1 MTKLPLLLATILA
14 SATAQASQ
22 CNISGTLFGA
32 TWSSGMDL
40 DGDGNAARAGTLRAR
55 GSVFSYADVVVDTK
69 LIGPCMGGVELE
81 PSGHAVWST
90 LDGRDVIFAVIDS
103 SRHLCTGAAESVQL
117 TITGGRGA
125 YAGAT
130 GTASARFPDDTVLVF
145 SPVGFPRMVYTHGAE
160 FTVRVR

>member
-1 MTKLPLLLATILA
+1 MTKLPILLATILA

-32 TWSSGMDL
+32 TFASGMDL
-40 DGDGNAARAGTLRAR
+40 DGDGNAARSGTLRAR
-55 GSVFSYADVVVDTK
+55 GSVFAYVDVVVDTK
-69 LIGPCMGGVELE
+69 LIGPCTGGVEIE

-90 LDGRDVIFAVIDS
+90 LDGRDAVFATIDS
-103 SRHLCTGAAESVQL
+103 SRHLCTGALETVHL

-130 GTASARFPDDTVLVF
+130 GTASAQFPDDSVLVA